1 MARRLVQAIDR
12 LDQEKI
18 VLFRRNAFQTS
29 NAFIWKNQ
37 EPKIFEIQEFLTCNA
52 MCGISGVISLNRR
65 NVDVAVLEKATN
77 VMRYRGP
84 DDEGYVLI
92 GESATEYGGKDSRV
106 KLPRMRDEKNASVG
120 LGHRRLSIID
130 VSPNGH
136 QPLCNEDRTVWVV
149 YNGEVYNYREL
160 RKSLDSHTFKSD
172 TDTEVLLHGYE
183 EWGIEDL
190 LKRMVGMWAF
200 VIVDMNR
207 STMYLVRDRFGI
219 KPLYYNKNDGA
230 LVFASEIKAVR
241 VLQPS
246 DKLNEGR
253 IIDYLSSAYYDS
265 EQTFF
270 EDVKQVKP
278 AHYLKIDLEKK
289 ALEEVEYWKIGDI
302 CNGYGKVNVG
312 PVSSK
317 FREYFVESIKLH
329 LRSDVPVG
337 TCLSGGLD
345 SSSIV
350 CTAQMLLDENAVKE
364 KGLGPRIR
372 TFSSIPR
379 EKEVS
384 EEEYIEE
391 VNRQEKTEAYAVT
404 PTLDEFI
411 ADLDALV
418 ETHDEPFVGPS
429 TYMQYRVMKLAKEK
443 GVKVLLDGQGA
454 DESLGGYYSY
464 LAYYFKDLKR
474 QGSYL
479 KLLKEAFHFRGQLSP
494 FVGKVL
500 RRKLGLWEKTVEGL
514 VKVSPISS
522 SIDKYLDTGSKT
534 FAEQLKEDVVGRNLL
549 ELLKYEDRNSMNFSI
564 ESRVPFLYHPMI
576 EYIFSLPMS
585 AKISNGWT
593 KLILREAMKSILPEK
608 IRKRKSKLGFPA
620 PIESWALELI
630 CRNKQELKNSIQ
642 SIEKY
647 IDPEIFEKLM
657 DNITRHRYDEDI
669 KLFWRILIFERWH
682 QRIMKNSRFAG
693 LRMTAH

>member
-1 MARRLVQAIDR
+1 LYRRQADSIKKKPCFS
-12 LDQEKI
+12 EGI
-18 VLFRRNAFQTS
+18 LFRASGAF
-29 NAFIWKNQ
+29 AWKDQ
-37 EPKIFEIQEFLTCNA
+37 EPKIFEIQEFLACNV
-52 MCGISGVISLNRR
+52 MCGISGVISLNGR

-77 VMRYRGP
+77 IMRHRGP

-106 KLPRMRDEKNASVG
+106 KLPRIRDEKNASVG

-136 QPLCNEDRTVWVV
+136 QPFCNEDRTIWVV

-160 RKSLDSHTFKSD
+160 RESLDGHTFKSD

-200 VIVDMNR
+200 VIVDVSGR
-207 STMYLVRDRFGI
+207 AVYLVRDRFGI
-219 KPLYYNKNDGA
+219 KPLYYNKNDDVF
-230 LVFASEIKAVR
+230 VFASEIKAVR

-246 DKLNEGR
+246 NKLNEGR

-289 ALEEVEYWKIGDI
+289 TVEEVEYWKIGDI
-302 CNGYGKVNVG
+302 CNTYDKVDVG

-350 CTAQMLLDENAVKE
+350 CTAQMLLDKNAVKE

-384 EEEYIEE
+384 EEEYIAE

-404 PTLDEFI
+404 PTLDEFM

-429 TYMQYRVMKLAKEK
+429 TYMQYRVMKLAKER

-464 LAYYFKDLKR
+464 LAYYFNDLRR
-474 QGSYL
+474 QRSYL
-479 KLLKEAFHFRGQLSP
+479 KLMEEAFHFRGQLSP

-514 VKVSPISS
+514 VKVSPIPS
-522 SIDKYLDTGSKT
+522 SIDKYLKPGSKT

-585 AKISNGWT
+585 TKINNGWT
-593 KLILREAMKSILPEK
+593 KLVLREAMKDILPGN

-620 PIESWALELI
+620 PIEGWALELI
-630 CRNKQELKNSIQ
+630 SRNKQELKNSIQ

-657 DNITRHRYDEDI
+657 DNITKHRYDEDI

-693 LRMTAH
+693 LRMTAY

>member
-1 MARRLVQAIDR
+1 
-12 LDQEKI
+12 
-18 VLFRRNAFQTS
+18 
-29 NAFIWKNQ
+29 
-37 EPKIFEIQEFLTCNA
+37 
-52 MCGISGVISLNRR
+52 MCGISGVISLNGR

-77 VMRYRGP
+77 VMRHRGP

-92 GESATEYGGKDSRV
+92 GKSATEYGGKDSKV
-106 KLPRMRDEKNASVG
+106 KLPQMRNEKDASIG

-136 QPLCNEDRTVWVV
+136 QPICNEDRTVWIV

-160 RKSLDSHTFKSD
+160 RTSLENHTFKSD

-190 LKRMVGMWAF
+190 LKRIVGMWAF
-200 VIVDMNR
+200 AIIDMRKN
-207 STMYLVRDRFGI
+207 TVYLVRDRFGI
-219 KPLYYNKNDGA
+219 KPLYYNKIEDA
-230 LVFASEIKAVR
+230 FIFASEIKAVR
-241 VLQPS
+241 TLHPS
-246 DKLNEGR
+246 NKLNERR
-253 IIDYLSSAYYDS
+253 IIDFLSSAYYDS

-270 EDVKQVKP
+270 EDIKQVKP

-289 ALEEVEYWKIGDI
+289 AVEEAEYWKIGTNI
-302 CNGYGKVNVG
+302 NNSYGKVDVG
-312 PVSSK
+312 PLSSK

-350 CTAQMLLDENAVKE
+350 CTSQMLLDENAVKE
-364 KGLGPRIR
+364 RGLGPRIR
-372 TFSSIPR
+372 TFSSIPS

-391 VNRQEKTEAYAVT
+391 VNKHAKTEAYAVT
-404 PTLDEFI
+404 PTFDEFM
-411 ADLDALV
+411 ADLDGLV
-418 ETHDEPFVGPS
+418 EIHDEPFLGPS
-429 TYMQYRVMKLAKEK
+429 VYMQYRVMKLAKER

-464 LAYYFKDLKR
+464 LAYYFSDLRR
-474 QGSYL
+474 QGLYL

-500 RRKLGLWEKTVEGL
+500 RRKLGLWERTVQGL
-514 VKVSPISS
+514 VKVSHISS
-522 SIDKYLDTGSKT
+522 SIDKYLKPGSKT

-549 ELLKYEDRNSMNFSI
+549 ELLKYEDQNSMNFSI
-564 ESRVPFLYHPMI
+564 ESRVPFLYHAMI

-585 AKISNGWT
+585 AKISSGWT
-593 KLILREAMKSILPEK
+593 KLILREAMKGILPEK

-630 CRNKQELKNSIQ
+630 SRNKQELKNSIQ
-642 SIEKY
+642 NIEEY
-647 IDPEIFEKLM
+647 IDAEIFEKLM
-657 DNITRHRYDEDI
+657 DNITKNKYDEDI
-669 KLFWRILIFERWH
+669 KLFWRILIFERWYL
-682 QRIMKNSRFAG
+682 RITKNLGFDGAC
-693 LRMTAH
+693 AAQQN